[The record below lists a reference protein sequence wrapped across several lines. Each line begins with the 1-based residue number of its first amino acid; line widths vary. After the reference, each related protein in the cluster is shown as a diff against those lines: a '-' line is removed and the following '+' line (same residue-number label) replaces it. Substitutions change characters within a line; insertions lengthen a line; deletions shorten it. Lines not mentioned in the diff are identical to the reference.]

1 MRERC
6 WRTFS
11 ASCKM
16 DSNEAGVTHAMPLFV
31 IGFCY
36 SSPLA
41 CGRADALSTYNG
53 YRSTTHVRMIASSG
67 KTVVNNQMR

>member
-41 CGRADALSTYNG
+41 CGSADALSNIQWLSVADI
-53 YRSTTHVRMIASSG
+53 RENDRIER
-67 KTVVNNQMR
+67 KDCRQ